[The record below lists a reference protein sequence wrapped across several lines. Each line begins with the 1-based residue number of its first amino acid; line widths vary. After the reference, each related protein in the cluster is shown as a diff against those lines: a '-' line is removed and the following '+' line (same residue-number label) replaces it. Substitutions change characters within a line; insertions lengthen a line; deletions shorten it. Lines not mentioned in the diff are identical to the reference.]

1 MTERHLDDRRPGDCE
16 ALAAHHEP
24 DRIAGVGMSCVLHL
38 RDVIV
43 HGLDLDGEE
52 SELLPGLN
60 SSCGNAAGFSP
71 TGCQALFSKVESG
84 LGALSSALAAI

>member
-60 SSCGNAAGFSP
+60 SSCESVA
-71 TGCQALFSKVESG
+71 CQALFSKVESG
-84 LGALSSALAAI
+84 LEALSSALAAI